1 MTAPTYLYDQG
12 CLVLALLQLSEH
24 QHRQHA
30 ENCGKESRHI
40 HDSSWNVPADQ
51 KPPWATSPKSR
62 ETSPVCSPKRL
73 QKPSRNWP
81 HQRKLMPTG
90 AFQRGRLLVRITIT
104 IVSRS
109 LHRHSLTQSKAR
121 SYLREDSFEM
131 TSIRGNSYFYTLARW
146 GLEETHSWA
155 SPVTVMTFDPVFG
168 GVWTCLPERVKN
180 RGYKNP
186 CLCQRRAHFTL
197 AAIGERSKMPLSYD
211 FDPILAGSIK
221 KWPPSEAR
229 RASEA

>member
-109 LHRHSLTQSKAR
+109 LHAVRRLKSRKLPPREQPRIDSCFTGKQLLLYPRTVGPGRDTQLGVSRHGHDLWPR
-121 SYLREDSFEM
+121 
-131 TSIRGNSYFYTLARW
+131 
-146 GLEETHSWA
+146 
-155 SPVTVMTFDPVFG
+155 FG

-211 FDPILAGSIK
+211 FDPVLAGSIK

>member
-90 AFQRGRLLVRITIT
+90 AFQRGRLLVQIT
-104 IVSRS
+104 SRS

-121 SYLREDSFEM
+121 SYLHEDSFEM
-131 TSIRGNSYFYTLARW
+131 TAVSLGNSSFYTLATVQRW
-146 GLEETHSWA
+146 ALLGH
-155 SPVTVMTFDPVFG
+155 TVQLVLDMSG
-168 GVWTCLPERVKN
+168 KRVKTEVIKTPVCA
-180 RGYKNP
+180 RDA
-186 CLCQRRAHFTL
+186 LISHLQR
-197 AAIGERSKMPLSYD
+197 
-211 FDPILAGSIK
+211 
-221 KWPPSEAR
+221 
-229 RASEA
+229 